1 MTTISTREAANRTR
15 RAMALRDLML
25 EAGWDAERITRE
37 GQDGW
42 EALAR
47 TITLRT
53 GRLFRIPS
61 VKTQEEALGLLT
73 GARQVVE
80 VQVTAPAATPAPAP
94 RVTAA
99 DLARLGRGSAIGA
112 NGRPRVPTNVSLM
125 VD

>member
-15 RAMALRDLML
+15 RAMALRDLLL
-25 EAGWDAERITRE
+25 ELGLGLDWIEAQGE
-37 GQDGW
+37 DGW
-42 EALAR
+42 AALAR
-47 TITLRT
+47 TITLRS
-53 GRLFRIPS
+53 GRLFRTPS
-61 VKTQEEALGLLT
+61 PKTQEEALGLLT
-73 GARQVVE
+73 GAREVVE